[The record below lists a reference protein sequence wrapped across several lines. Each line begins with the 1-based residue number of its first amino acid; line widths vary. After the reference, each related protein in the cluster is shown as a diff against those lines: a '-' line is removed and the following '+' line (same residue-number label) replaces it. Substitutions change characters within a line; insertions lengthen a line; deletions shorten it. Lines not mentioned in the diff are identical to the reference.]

1 MDNIISEPTFYGG
14 EIKCVLDPIS
24 IDGMDKIL
32 DILDDYIELI
42 EISSLDI

>member
-14 EIKCVLDPIS
+14 EIECVLDPIS
-24 IDGMDKIL
+24 IDGIDKIL
-32 DILDDYIELI
+32 DILDDYIELT